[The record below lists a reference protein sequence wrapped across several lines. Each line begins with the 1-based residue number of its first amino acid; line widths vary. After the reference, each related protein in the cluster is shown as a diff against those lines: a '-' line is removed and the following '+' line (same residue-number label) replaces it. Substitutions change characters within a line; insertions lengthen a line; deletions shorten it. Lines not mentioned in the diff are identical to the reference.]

1 MKKTNRE
8 LNTEF
13 DEKQQARVRPKGPV
27 YDFKPLEAVIHQWVR
42 ERLNR
47 EQT

>member
-1 MKKTNRE
+1 MSKTNRE
-8 LNTEF
+8 LNKEF

-27 YDFKPLEAVIHQWVR
+27 YDHKPLEEVIHAWVKA
-42 ERLNR
+42 R